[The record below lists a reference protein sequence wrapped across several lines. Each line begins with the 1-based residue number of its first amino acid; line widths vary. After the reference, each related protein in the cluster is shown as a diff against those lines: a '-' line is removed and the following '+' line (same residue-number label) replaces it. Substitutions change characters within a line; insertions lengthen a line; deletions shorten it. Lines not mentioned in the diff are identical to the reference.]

1 MAGALA
7 RGAED
12 VGLRTH
18 RVGASGLEVSGLG
31 LGTMTW
37 GGDTDLHGAERLVAR
52 FVEAGGTLIDTAPAY
67 GGGAA
72 EKMIGR
78 ITRTHVRRDE
88 LVIATKAGFGLRNGR
103 RTVDTSRK
111 AMLDDL
117 TGSLRRLHTDHV
129 DLWQVHAWGRAPYEE
144 TLAALDTAVSSGM
157 ARYVGVCNYIGWQIG
172 TAAAW
177 QRAVPGRAGLV
188 SGQVEYSLLARRAEV
203 EVVPALAAHSMG
215 LFAWSPIGRGVLTGK
230 YRRGVPR
237 DSRGAREHF
246 SWFVEPYLESR
257 SRAVVDAVTR
267 AADGLGL
274 APAQVAMLWVR
285 DAPGVTA
292 PLLGART
299 VQQLE
304 PYLDLDDTAL
314 PEPIVSALDDVTGG
328 PNQARNDRRTT
339 AGTTD

>member
-1 MAGALA
+1 MKT
-7 RGAED
+7 RT
-12 VGLRTH
+12 VGD
-18 RVGASGLEVSGLG
+18 SGLEVSRLG

-37 GGDTDLHGAERLVAR
+37 GGDTDLRTAESLVER
-52 FVEAGGTLIDTAPAY
+52 FTESGGTLIDTAPAY

-78 ITRTHVRRDE
+78 ITRTHVRRDD
-88 LVIATKAGFGLRNGR
+88 LVIATKAGFGFRDGSQ
-103 RTVDTSRK
+103 VIDTSRK

-117 TGSLRRLHTDHV
+117 AGSLRRLHTDHV
-129 DLWQVHAWGRAPYEE
+129 DLWQVHAWGHTPYEE
-144 TLAALDTAVSSGM
+144 TLTALDTAVSSGM
-157 ARYVGVCNYIGWQIG
+157 ARYVGVCNFIGWQVG

-177 QRAVPGRAGLV
+177 QKALPGRASLV

-203 EVVPALAAHSMG
+203 EVIPALAAHGMG

-230 YRRGVPR
+230 YRRGLPR
-237 DSRGAREHF
+237 DSRGAKDHF

-257 SRAVVDAVTR
+257 SRAVVDAVAR

-274 APAQVAMLWVR
+274 TPAQTALLWVR

-299 VQQLE
+299 VDQLE
-304 PYLDLDDTAL
+304 PYLDLDSVTL
-314 PEPIVSALDDVTGG
+314 PEPIIAALDDVTGG
-328 PNQARNDRRTT
+328 PNQARTQPGAPD
-339 AGTTD
+339 